1 MERKM
6 DLPINSID
14 DLLTIFEKLS
24 NGENVKVTEVGTIQH
39 TIKLQ
44 GGRFENYNIR
54 YIDAEIA
61 RVIASYQ
68 DSFYRVADILKKDFG
83 IDGINKNQLIRFS
96 LEKGSLEI
104 KTDELLTNLLGV
116 IKDMESRDK
125 LILFIVVA
133 LIIGGC
139 WSFGNFL
146 IHNENIEKIKSQNEN
161 AKIIAEIAKNKEL
174 QNACNT
180 PKTTLVKILKDD
192 EKASFSLGNDVI
204 TNQNKEDYNFK
215 EIKDTT
221 QTEDTEGDFKI
232 LGFEKTNDRKKFK
245 IILGG
250 KTHWANA
257 DIIDVNARMKLA
269 KSSIQEQ
276 EVKLKLRIVKEYNK
290 IKEIVILNVE

>member
-1 MERKM
+1 M
-6 DLPINSID
+6 DLSINSID

-39 TIKLQ
+39 TIKLW
-44 GGRFENYNIR
+44 GGRFEDYNTG

-61 RVIASYQ
+61 RVINSYQ
-68 DSFYRVADILKKDFG
+68 NSFYRVADILKKDFG
-83 IDGINKNQLIRFS
+83 IDGIDKNKLIRFY
-96 LEKGSLEI
+96 LERGSLEI

-116 IKDMESRDK
+116 IKDMESQDQ
-125 LILFIVVA
+125 LILLTIIA

-139 WSFGNFL
+139 WAFGKFL
-146 IHNENIEKIKSQNEN
+146 THNEKIEEIKSRNES
-161 AKIIAEIAKNKEL
+161 ARIIAEIAKNKEL
-174 QNACNT
+174 QNACNA

-215 EIKDTT
+215 EIEDTT
-221 QTEDTEGDFKI
+221 QTEDIEEDFKI
-232 LGFEKTNDRKKFK
+232 LGFEKTNDKKKFK
-245 IILGG
+245 IILDN

-276 EVKLKLRIVKEYNK
+276 ETKLKLRIIKEYNK

>member
-1 MERKM
+1 M
-6 DLPINSID
+6 DLSINSID

-44 GGRFENYNIR
+44 GGRFKNYNIK

-61 RVIASYQ
+61 RVIDSYQ
-68 DSFYRVADILKKDFG
+68 DSFYRIAYILKKDFG
-83 IDGINKNQLIRFS
+83 IEGIDKNQLIRFS
-96 LEKGSLEI
+96 LEQGSLEI
-104 KTDELLTNLLGV
+104 KTDEFLTNLLGV
-116 IKDMESRDK
+116 IKNMESQDQ
-125 LILFIVVA
+125 LILLTTIA

-139 WSFGNFL
+139 WAFGKFL
-146 IHNENIEKIKSQNEN
+146 THNENIEKIKSQNEN

-174 QNACNT
+174 QNACNA
-180 PKTTLVKILKDD
+180 PKATLVKILKDD

-204 TNQNKEDYNFK
+204 TYQNKEDYNFK
-215 EIKDTT
+215 EIEDTT
-221 QTEDTEGDFKI
+221 QTEDIEGDFKI
-232 LGFEKTNDRKKFK
+232 LGFEKTNSNKKFK
-245 IILGG
+245 IILDD

-269 KSSIQEQ
+269 KASIQEQ

-290 IKEIVILNVE
+290 TKEIIILNVE

>member
-1 MERKM
+1 M
-6 DLPINSID
+6 
-14 DLLTIFEKLS
+14 T
-24 NGENVKVTEVGTIQH
+24 H
-39 TIKLQ
+39 
-44 GGRFENYNIR
+44 
-54 YIDAEIA
+54 
-61 RVIASYQ
+61 
-68 DSFYRVADILKKDFG
+68 
-83 IDGINKNQLIRFS
+83 
-96 LEKGSLEI
+96 
-104 KTDELLTNLLGV
+104 LLGV

-125 LILFIVVA
+125 LILFIAIA

-174 QNACNT
+174 QNACNA

-215 EIKDTT
+215 EIQDTT

>member
-1 MERKM
+1 M

-146 IHNENIEKIKSQNEN
+146 THNEKIEDIKNRNEGGR
-161 AKIIAEIAKNKEL
+161 IIAEIAKNKEL
-174 QNACNT
+174 QNACNA
-180 PKTTLVKILKDD
+180 PKITLVKILKDD

-215 EIKDTT
+215 EIEDTT
-221 QTEDTEGDFKI
+221 QTEDIEGNFKI
-232 LGFEKTNDRKKFK
+232 LGFEKTNDNKKFK
-245 IILGG
+245 IILDD

-257 DIIDVNARMKLA
+257 GIIDVNARMKLA

-276 EVKLKLRIVKEYNK
+276 EAKLKLRIVKEYNK

>member
-1 MERKM
+1 MS
-6 DLPINSID
+6 LSINSVD
-14 DLLTIFEKLS
+14 DLLVIFEKLS
-24 NGENVKVTEVGTIQH
+24 NGENIKVTEVGTIQH

-44 GGRFENYNIR
+44 GGRFENYNIG

-61 RVIASYQ
+61 RVIDSYQ

-83 IDGINKNQLIRFS
+83 IDGIDKNKLIRFY
-96 LEKGSLEI
+96 LGEGSLEI

-125 LILFIVVA
+125 LILFIAIA

-174 QNACNT
+174 QNACNA

-215 EIKDTT
+215 EIEDTT
-221 QTEDTEGDFKI
+221 QTEDTEEDFKI

-250 KTHWANA
+250 KTHWTNA

>member
-1 MERKM
+1 MN
-6 DLPINSID
+6 LSINSID
-14 DLLTIFEKLS
+14 DLLMIFERLS

-44 GGRFENYNIR
+44 GGRFEDYNIG

-83 IDGINKNQLIRFS
+83 IDGIDKNQLIRFS

-116 IKDMESRDK
+116 IKDMESQDQ
-125 LILFIVVA
+125 LILLTIIA

-139 WSFGNFL
+139 WAFGKFL
-146 IHNENIEKIKSQNEN
+146 THNEKIEEIKSRNEGGR
-161 AKIIAEIAKNKEL
+161 IIAEIAKNKEL
-174 QNACNT
+174 QNACNA

-215 EIKDTT
+215 EIEDTT
-221 QTEDTEGDFKI
+221 QTKDIEGDFKI
-232 LGFEKTNDRKKFK
+232 LGFEKTNNNKKFK
-245 IILGG
+245 IILDG
-250 KTHWANA
+250 KTCWADA
-257 DIIDVNARMKLA
+257 DIIDVNAKMKLA
-269 KSSIQEQ
+269 KASIQEQ
-276 EVKLKLRIVKEYNK
+276 EAKLKLRIVKEYNK

>member
-1 MERKM
+1 M

-44 GGRFENYNIR
+44 GGRFENYNIG

-83 IDGINKNQLIRFS
+83 IDGIDKNQLIRFS

-116 IKDMESRDK
+116 IKDMESQEQ
-125 LILFIVVA
+125 LILLTIIA

-139 WSFGNFL
+139 WAFGKFL
-146 IHNENIEKIKSQNEN
+146 TYNENIEKIKSQNEN
-161 AKIIAEIAKNKEL
+161 ARIIAEIAKNKEL
-174 QNACNT
+174 QNACNA
-180 PKTTLVKILKDD
+180 PKITLVKILKDD
-192 EKASFSLGNDVI
+192 EKACFSLGNDVV

-215 EIKDTT
+215 EIEDTT
-221 QTEDTEGDFKI
+221 QTEDIEGNFKI
-232 LGFEKTNDRKKFK
+232 LGFEKTNDNKKFK
-245 IILGG
+245 IILDD

-257 DIIDVNARMKLA
+257 GIIDVNTRMKLA

-276 EVKLKLRIVKEYNK
+276 EAKLKLRIVKEYNK